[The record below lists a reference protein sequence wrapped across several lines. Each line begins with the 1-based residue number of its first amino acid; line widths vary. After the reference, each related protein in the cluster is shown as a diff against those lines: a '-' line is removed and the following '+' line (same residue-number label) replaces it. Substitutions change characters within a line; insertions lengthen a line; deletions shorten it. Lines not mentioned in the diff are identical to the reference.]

1 MYDIIRLRV
10 SPFGAGAWWT
20 DWPSDFLRGIDC
32 FVPLSMVSNCRR
44 LVSELYLKG
53 GLQNMLSFRE
63 IIAVISLCIACI
75 SLGYKIGHDI
85 SSKNTDKKQE

>member
-1 MYDIIRLRV
+1 
-10 SPFGAGAWWT
+10 
-20 DWPSDFLRGIDC
+20 
-32 FVPLSMVSNCRR
+32 
-44 LVSELYLKG
+44 
-53 GLQNMLSFRE
+53 MLSFRE